1 MGGRYRINE
10 QGAEAAVNLFE
21 QAKRYFLVKDFA
33 KARECLENMLP
44 SCDEA
49 YRIAV
54 HTNLAVIYHL
64 LGEYERAKDQY
75 DSIESTIFK
84 EINSLAFYHR
94 YFSYSSAVEKDIDEA
109 VPLYALLKHNELNY
123 LLSKSGA
130 EGIDGLD
137 GGRYYRDIYSE
148 QIFNDGK
155 IRRGKRPDV
164 TENEAAKREY
174 TRIIEKNGI
183 VKERMSLGK
192 TKIGIFVTDVQR
204 HKEGAAIFDL
214 LGILSD
220 EMTVYVYFNN
230 IFENKLVKGLEKYCV
245 VRHVVHMN
253 YTQVHNLLVQDGIC
267 GVIDLAEYRLRNNNL
282 ALTYWD
288 NRTIRLS
295 EILQDAPL
303 ILESELYFSAYDSGE
318 RSCAAAVIGDLRF
331 VSNDELLYI
340 KRYVEAGHKV
350 IFESQAFDEPLFL
363 RNFERRL
370 RLLEISPERITLSAG
385 IRPFRSYMEF
395 LSTVKFAFVINGA
408 SYIELSELLHTGT
421 PIVVLSGDQV
431 IREIARELKLFIPD
445 LQGGEI
451 AGEVSCP
458 GRAAVRSLRRTFQ
471 ERLFEAI
478 RRLDG
483 NIPVLVE
490 TECELMYEEGG
501 RRYCVDCTCNGDV
514 VVFDDVTG
522 DHSEYFVD

>member
-174 TRIIEKNGI
+174 TRI
-183 VKERMSLGK
+183 S
-192 TKIGIFVTDVQR
+192 
-204 HKEGAAIFDL
+204 
-214 LGILSD
+214 
-220 EMTVYVYFNN
+220 
-230 IFENKLVKGLEKYCV
+230 
-245 VRHVVHMN
+245 
-253 YTQVHNLLVQDGIC
+253 
-267 GVIDLAEYRLRNNNL
+267 
-282 ALTYWD
+282 
-288 NRTIRLS
+288 
-295 EILQDAPL
+295 
-303 ILESELYFSAYDSGE
+303 
-318 RSCAAAVIGDLRF
+318 
-331 VSNDELLYI
+331 
-340 KRYVEAGHKV
+340 
-350 IFESQAFDEPLFL
+350 
-363 RNFERRL
+363 
-370 RLLEISPERITLSAG
+370 
-385 IRPFRSYMEF
+385 
-395 LSTVKFAFVINGA
+395 
-408 SYIELSELLHTGT
+408 
-421 PIVVLSGDQV
+421 
-431 IREIARELKLFIPD
+431 
-445 LQGGEI
+445 
-451 AGEVSCP
+451 
-458 GRAAVRSLRRTFQ
+458 RRT
-471 ERLFEAI
+471 
-478 RRLDG
+478 
-483 NIPVLVE
+483 VL
-490 TECELMYEEGG
+490 
-501 RRYCVDCTCNGDV
+501 
-514 VVFDDVTG
+514 
-522 DHSEYFVD
+522 